1 MCLPN
6 SKTAKK
12 QSVMIAVS
20 TGIGKSTL
28 GAQWRGMLNS
38 DFRFV
43 RRGDT
48 WTWAQRV
55 V

>member
-12 QSVMIAVS
+12 QSVMIAVC
-20 TGIGKSTL
+20 TDTGKSTL

-38 DFRFV
+38 DLRLV

-48 WTWAQRV
+48 WT
-55 V
+55 